1 MKATFVY
8 PNPRCTYAEDVA
20 RGEVPDSQLLGA
32 NHLSEYGI
40 SVDIHDP
47 HLFQSKLQ
55 GPFGRPAWTLRELA
69 LPFEL
74 QRTDVVVTGL
84 AALFPLAARCRR
96 FPVVVLN
103 YGLNQIYRRAGR
115 PRRALIHASLS
126 SAAKVICF
134 GQSQR
139 EELIA
144 NRIGEKNAVVVPL
157 GVDELWFAPMEVESS
172 PEPIVL
178 TVGKD
183 LGRDFATFAA
193 AVDGLDAHAE
203 VIALP
208 RNLVGVRL
216 PANTSARQI
225 GIQGLKTLYAQASCV
240 VIPQRGETYA
250 FGADGGITVLLE
262 AMAMGRPV
270 VASDRAMFHDYVEDG
285 VEALLVPPENPTA
298 LRGAIEQVLG
308 DPALARSLGAAA
320 RSRVERDHT
329 SRGFAARLAPV
340 LRSVV

>member
-1 MKATFVY
+1 MRATFVY
-8 PNPRCTYAEDVA
+8 PNPRCTYAEEVA

-47 HLFQSKLQ
+47 RLFQKSMQ
-55 GPFGRPAWTLRELA
+55 GAFGRSAWTLRELA

-74 QRTDVVVTGL
+74 RRTDVVVTGL

-103 YGLNQIYRRAGR
+103 YGLNQIYRRASR

-126 SAAKVICF
+126 SAARVICF
-134 GQSQR
+134 GRSQR
-139 EELIA
+139 DELIA
-144 NRIGEKNAVVVPL
+144 NGTREQTAVVVPL
-157 GVDELWFAPMEVESS
+157 GVDEVWFAPTHVEPS
-172 PEPIVL
+172 PQPMVL

-225 GIQGLKTLYAQASCV
+225 GIQGLKKLYAQAACV
-240 VIPQRGETYA
+240 VIPQRSETYP

-270 VASDRAMFHDYVEDG
+270 VASDRAMFQDYVEDG
-285 VEALLVPPENPTA
+285 VEALLVPPEDPA
-298 LRGAIEQVLG
+298 SLRRAIERVLG
-308 DPALARSLGAAA
+308 DPELARSLGAAA
-320 RSRVERDHT
+320 RARVERDHT
-329 SRGFAARLAPV
+329 SRGFASGLAPA